1 MMFLLTAS
9 RLAELIMQRGD
20 FKKVS
25 RAACWFFYF
34 LRFRLPFT
42 LNLLHHFSFCTL
54 GAQNRLVMDRCMTA
68 KFGQFPKYQRKPGFS
83 NGTFCKSMD
92 IFMIKIARSISQL
105 YPVLVICE
113 IIIVEKWPMAVR

>member
-1 MMFLLTAS
+1 MFLLTAS

-25 RAACWFFYF
+25 SAACWFFYF

-68 KFGQFPKYQRKPGFS
+68 KFGQFPKYQRAHTHAGF
-83 NGTFCKSMD
+83 
-92 IFMIKIARSISQL
+92 
-105 YPVLVICE
+105 
-113 IIIVEKWPMAVR
+113 PMAYFSKINMFIGRKMGKFKAIKNSSVC